1 MRRFWKSADDSLAG
15 KHPAISECP
24 LEKEYD
30 MPFHLKIGTRRVDN
44 KQKTEKNLSEDEFE
58 SFFGLAE
65 VARDNNLSE
74 NGIIAL
80 YHKMSKAKNDE
91 MSLEHAENYIRA
103 LESINGTAGGGGKVY
118 FQGDSEKRSPLA
130 HYNMTGGS
138 TTTLS
143 KGYYRF
149 VPSDK
154 NKVFSAGSRINISV
168 HTNKLI
174 LLSQIISDLTLKEK
188 NIIQSKIVSPGAIE
202 NITESAV
209 IYLKGADLYFA
220 EIIAKSIYD
229 KIGADSLLPTKMIG
243 LKMLQTGIGYKEVS
257 KGDTTSAARS
267 LAKVI
272 GSAISSQPYSKLKSE
287 KNLRKELKAALE
299 RRGYERKNP
308 ALRIT

>member
-1 MRRFWKSADDSLAG
+1 
-15 KHPAISECP
+15 
-24 LEKEYD
+24 
-30 MPFHLKIGTRRVDN
+30 MPFHLKIGRVGI
-44 KQKTEKNLSEDEFE
+44 KPKAEKNLSNDEFE
-58 SFFGLAE
+58 SLFELAE
-65 VARDNNLSE
+65 VARDNNLNE

-80 YHKMSKAKNDE
+80 YHKMSKAKNDK
-91 MSLEHAENYIRA
+91 MSLEHAEDYIRA
-103 LESINGTAGGGGKVY
+103 LESINGTADGALKVY

-130 HYNMTGGS
+130 HYNMDGGS

-154 NKVFSAGSRINISV
+154 NKEVSAGSRINISV

-202 NITESAV
+202 NTTESAV
-209 IYLKGADLYFA
+209 IYFKGVDLYFA
-220 EIIAKSIYD
+220 EIIARIIYA
-229 KIGADSLLPTKMIG
+229 KIGSDSFLPTKLIG
-243 LKMLQTGIGYKEVS
+243 LKELQAGIGYREIS

-272 GSAISSQPYSKLKSE
+272 GSAISSQPYSKLKQE
-287 KNLRKELKAALE
+287 KSLRKELKTALE
-299 RRGYERKNP
+299 RRGYERTSP
-308 ALRIT
+308 ALRIR